1 MRVVVLDDYQGA
13 VSRLSCLSLLD
24 GHSVTILGHGE
35 RPPAQVQRVLHEA
48 EALVPIRERTR
59 IDAAFLAQVPHLR
72 LIAQTGR
79 GTAHVD
85 LAACTERGVAVSTG
99 AGSPVAPAELTFG
112 LVLAALRH
120 IPREVAGLRAGHWQQ
135 TLGTGLRGRTLG
147 ILGYGEIG
155 ALVAS
160 YGAAFGMHVLAWG
173 REGSRV
179 RAAAHG
185 HAVASS
191 RDELFTR
198 SDVLSLH
205 LKLTAETRGGVTAAD
220 LRSMKPTA
228 LLVNTSRAELI
239 EPGALAA
246 ALRAGRPGSAAVDV
260 FDHEPA
266 QPGDEPLLELDNA
279 LCTPH
284 LGFVERDTYEQYFA
298 DAFSRVAAFADGR
311 EIPVLDPRAL
321 ERR

>member
-1 MRVVVLDDYQGA
+1 MKVVVLDDYQGA

-24 GHSVTILGHGE
+24 GHELTILGDRE
-35 RPPAQVQRVLHEA
+35 RPPEEVERVLREA

-59 IDAAFLAQVPHLR
+59 VDAAFLERLPRLR

-85 LAACTERGVAVSTG
+85 VAACTERGVAVSSG
-99 AGSPVAPAELTFG
+99 EGSPVAPAELTFG
-112 LVLAALRH
+112 LILAALRH
-120 IPREVAGLRAGHWQQ
+120 IPREAAGLRAGRWQE

-160 YGAAFGMHVLAWG
+160 YAVAFGMRILVWG
-173 REGSRV
+173 REGSLA
-179 RAAAHG
+179 RAAADG
-185 HAVASS
+185 HAVAADRSS
-191 RDELFTR
+191 LFADA
-198 SDVLSLH
+198 DVLSLH
-205 LKLTAETRGGVTAAD
+205 VKLTAETRGGVTASRPRAD
-220 LRSMKPTA
+220 EADGTAREHGAGRVDRARCARRRAPGRPPRARSGRRVRPRA
-228 LLVNTSRAELI
+228 GASRRR
-239 EPGALAA
+239 AA
-246 ALRAGRPGSAAVDV
+246 AR
-260 FDHEPA
+260 
-266 QPGDEPLLELDNA
+266 LDNA

-284 LGFVERDTYEQYFA
+284 IGFVERDTYEQYFA
-298 DAFSRVAAFADGR
+298 DAFARVAAFADGR

>member
-1 MRVVVLDDYQGA
+1 MKVVVLDDYQGA

-24 GHSVTILGHGE
+24 GHEVTILGGPG
-35 RPPAQVQRVLHEA
+35 RPPDEIERVLGEA

-59 IDAAFLAQVPHLR
+59 VDTAFLERVPRLR

-85 LAACTERGVAVSTG
+85 VAACTERGVAVSSG
-99 AGSPVAPAELTFG
+99 EGSPVAPAELTFG

-120 IPREVAGLRAGHWQQ
+120 IPREAAGLRAGRWQE

-160 YGAAFGMHVLAWG
+160 YAVAFGMRIVVWG
-173 REGSRV
+173 REGSLA
-179 RAAAHG
+179 RAAADG
-185 HAVASS
+185 HAVAADRRS
-191 RDELFTR
+191 LFADA
-198 SDVLSLH
+198 DVLSLH
-205 LKLTAETRGGVTAAD
+205 VKLTPETRGGVTAAD
-220 LRSMKPTA
+220 LALMKPTA
-228 LLVNTSRAELI
+228 LLVNTARAELI

-246 ALRAGRPGSAAVDV
+246 ALRAGRPGLAAVDV

-266 QPGDEPLLELDNA
+266 HPGDEPLLSLDNA

-284 LGFVERDTYEQYFA
+284 IGFVERDTYEQYFA
-298 DAFSRVAAFADGR
+298 DAFARVAAFADGR
-311 EIPVLDPRAL
+311 EIPVIDPRAL

>member
-1 MRVVVLDDYQGA
+1 MKVVVLDDYQGA

-24 GHSVTILGHGE
+24 GHEVTILGDPG
-35 RPPAQVQRVLHEA
+35 RPPDEIERVLGEA

-59 IDAAFLAQVPHLR
+59 VDTAFLERVPHLR

-85 LAACTERGVAVSTG
+85 VAACTERGVAVSSG
-99 AGSPVAPAELTFG
+99 EGSPVAPAELTFG

-120 IPREVAGLRAGHWQQ
+120 IPREAAGLRAGHWQE

-160 YGAAFGMHVLAWG
+160 YAVAFGMRILVWG
-173 REGSRV
+173 REGSLA
-179 RAAAHG
+179 RATADG
-185 HAVASS
+185 HAVAGDRRS
-191 RDELFTR
+191 LFADA
-198 SDVLSLH
+198 DVLSLH
-205 LKLTAETRGGVTAAD
+205 VKLTVETRGGVTAAD
-220 LRSMKPTA
+220 LALMKPTA
-228 LLVNTSRAELI
+228 LLVNTARAELI

-246 ALRAGRPGSAAVDV
+246 ALRAGRPGLAAVDV
-260 FDHEPA
+260 YDREPA
-266 QPGDEPLLELDNA
+266 HPGDEPLLSLDNA

-284 LGFVERDTYEQYFA
+284 IGFVERDTYEQYFA
-298 DAFSRVAAFADGR
+298 DAFARVAAFADDR

-321 ERR
+321 EHR

>member
-1 MRVVVLDDYQGA
+1 MKVVVLDDYQGA
-13 VSRLSCLSLLD
+13 VSHLACLALLD
-24 GHSVTILGHGE
+24 GHELTILGDRRQPPHEIE
-35 RPPAQVQRVLHEA
+35 RALGEA

-59 IDAAFLAQVPHLR
+59 VDAAFLQRLPRLR

-85 LAACTERGVAVSTG
+85 LAACTERGVAVSAGT
-99 AGSPVAPAELTFG
+99 GSPVAPAELTFG
-112 LVLAALRH
+112 LILAALRH
-120 IPREVAGLRAGHWQQ
+120 IPREAAGLRAGRWQE

-160 YGAAFGMHVLAWG
+160 YGAAFGMRVLAWG
-173 REGSRV
+173 REGSRA
-179 RAAAHG
+179 RAAADG
-185 HAVASS
+185 RVVADS
-191 RDELFTR
+191 RDALFAEA
-198 SDVLSLH
+198 DVLSLH
-205 LKLTAETRGGVTAAD
+205 LKLSAETRGGVTAAD
-220 LRSMKPTA
+220 LASMKPTA

-239 EPGALAA
+239 EPGALVA
-246 ALRAGRPGSAAVDV
+246 ALRAGRPGAAATDV

-266 QPGDEPLLELDNA
+266 HPDDEPLLGLANA

-298 DAFSRVAAFADGR
+298 DAFARVAAFADGR

>member
-1 MRVVVLDDYQGA
+1 MKVVVLDDYQRA

-24 GHSVTILGHGE
+24 GHELAVLGGGE
-35 RPPAQVQRVLHEA
+35 RAPDEVERILREA

-59 IDAAFLAQVPHLR
+59 IDAAFLTRLPHLR

-120 IPREVAGLRAGHWQQ
+120 IPREVAGLRAGRWQQ
-135 TLGTGLRGRTLG
+135 TVGTGLRGRTLG

-160 YGAAFGMHVLAWG
+160 YGAAFGMRVLAWG
-173 REGSRV
+173 RKGSRA
-179 RAAAHG
+179 RAAADG
-185 HAVASS
+185 HTVASS
-191 RDELFTR
+191 REQLFTC

-205 LKLTAETRGGVTAAD
+205 LKLTAETRGGVTAVD
-220 LRSMKPTA
+220 LGSMKPTA

-266 QPGDEPLLELDNA
+266 HPGKEPLLALDNA

-284 LGFVERDTYEQYFA
+284 LGFVEQDTYEQYFA
-298 DAFSRVAAFADGR
+298 DALARVAAFAEGR
-311 EIPVLDPRAL
+311 EIPVLDARAL

>member
-1 MRVVVLDDYQGA
+1 MKVVVLDDYQGA
-13 VSRLSCLSLLD
+13 VSRLSCLSLLR
-24 GHSVTILGHGE
+24 GHELTILGDRG
-35 RPPAQVQRVLHEA
+35 RPPAEVERVLREA
-48 EALVPIRERTR
+48 DALVPIRERTR
-59 IDAAFLAQVPHLR
+59 IDAAFLARLPRLR

-85 LAACTERGVAVSTG
+85 LAACTERGIAVSTG

-120 IPREVAGLRAGHWQQ
+120 IPREAAGLRRGRWQQ

-147 ILGYGEIG
+147 ILGYGAIG
-155 ALVAS
+155 TLVAT
-160 YGAAFGMHVLAWG
+160 YGTAFGMSILAWG
-173 REGSRV
+173 REGSRA
-179 RAAAHG
+179 RAAADG
-185 HAVASS
+185 HEVAPS
-191 RDELFTR
+191 RDDLFTR

-205 LKLTAETRGGVTAAD
+205 LKLTAETRGCVSAAA

-266 QPGDEPLLELDNA
+266 HPGDEPLLELDNA

-284 LGFVERDTYEQYFA
+284 LGFVEQDTYEQYFA
-298 DAFSRVAAFADGR
+298 DAFARIVAFAEGR
-311 EIPVLDPRAL
+311 EIPVLDRRAL